1 MNFLAEHL
9 HLPVPG
15 SLLGIIVIF
24 ILLQTNVIQL
34 SWVDL
39 GAKWLIAEMLL
50 FFIPSA
56 VGVIQYKSLMLSNG
70 LRILLVIMSSSIMV
84 MACAGVIAQKLAKP
98 TERNEG

>member
-34 SWVDL
+34 NWVDL